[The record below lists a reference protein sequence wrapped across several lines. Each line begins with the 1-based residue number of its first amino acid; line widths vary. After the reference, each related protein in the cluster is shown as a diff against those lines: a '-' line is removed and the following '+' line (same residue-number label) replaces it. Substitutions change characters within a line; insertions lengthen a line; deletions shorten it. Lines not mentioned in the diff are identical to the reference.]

1 MARSNGAAFYFSLRE
16 VAHCLT
22 ERRSSNRYVAHVVRN
37 IDLANR
43 IGIQA
48 GVTGECTKH
57 IARAYLLFTA
67 RINLY
72 CGHGAPQ
79 AVIWVAV

>member
-22 ERRSSNRYVAHVVRN
+22 ERRSGNRYVAHVIRN
-37 IDLANR
+37 GDLSNR
-43 IGIQA
+43 PGIQPGITSEGA
-48 GVTGECTKH
+48 EH
-57 IARAYLLFTA
+57 IARADLLFTA

-72 CGHGAPQ
+72 CGHGAS
-79 AVIWVAV
+79 